1 MIQLLEINHYAGMYQ
16 VAAETIEKDYMI
28 SWILFCLSKSTL
40 NNYFTFYGGTAIK
53 RMYFEDHRFSEDI
66 DLITHKTI
74 TLEQILTE
82 LNCLKYA
89 QEEAN
94 ILLTINKD
102 NIIKTQ
108 SRIQMYINYSGYEE
122 IIGAP
127 KEIRIDFAMEMD
139 SYGKVIEKQMIKS
152 YSDLKM
158 QNINIPVMSLNTIL
172 ANKLSLL
179 LDITRNEPR
188 DVYDFWFLLNR
199 LEKFDFNF
207 EEVRESFKERLCYYP
222 NFSTLVSR
230 LNASSFKRNWHIRLN
245 KQVSDL
251 SNINII
257 VGDIIAK
264 MKEMFQIQT
273 DLQEEP

>member
-1 MIQLLEINHYAGMYQ
+1 MIQLVEINHYAHMFQ

-28 SWILFCLSKSTL
+28 SWILFCLSKSAL
-40 NNYFTFYGGTAIK
+40 KNSFTFYGGTAIK

-66 DLITHKTI
+66 DLITHKI
-74 TLEQILTE
+74 VTLEQILQE

-89 QEEAN
+89 QEKSN
-94 ILLTINKD
+94 ILLTVNRD
-102 NIIKTQ
+102 NIIKTH

-127 KEIRIDFAMEMD
+127 KEIRIDFAMDMD
-139 SYGKVIEKQMIKS
+139 SYGKVIDKQMIES

-158 QNINIPVMSLNTIL
+158 QNVNISVMSLNTIF

-179 LDITRNEPR
+179 LDMTRNEPR
-188 DVYDFWFLLNR
+188 DIYDIWFLLNR

-207 EEVRESFKERLCYYP
+207 EEVRKSFKERLAYYP

-230 LNASSFKRNWHIRLN
+230 LKATSFKNNWYIRLN
-245 KQVSDL
+245 KQVSALPDF
-251 SNINII
+251 
-257 VGDIIAK
+257 DIIIEETIDK
-264 MKEMFQIQT
+264 MKEIFSPISMFN
-273 DLQEEP
+273 

>member
-1 MIQLLEINHYAGMYQ
+1 MIQLVEINHYARKFQ

-28 SWILFCLSKSTL
+28 SWILFCLSKSSL
-40 NNYFTFYGGTAIK
+40 KNSFTFYGGTAIK

-74 TLEQILTE
+74 PLEQILQE
-82 LNCLKYA
+82 LNCLKFA
-89 QEEAN
+89 QEKAN
-94 ILLTINKD
+94 ISLSVNKD
-102 NIIKTQ
+102 NIIKIKN
-108 SRIQMYINYSGYEE
+108 RIQMYINYSGYEE

-127 KEIRIDFAMEMD
+127 KEIRLDFAMDMD
-139 SYGKVIEKQMIKS
+139 RYGQVIDKKMIES

-158 QNINIPVMSLNTIL
+158 KNIIISVMSINTIL

-188 DVYDFWFLLNR
+188 DIYDIWFLLNR
-199 LEKFDFNF
+199 LKKFNFNF
-207 EEVRESFKERLCYYP
+207 EEVRESFKERLAFYP

-230 LNASSFKRNWHIRLN
+230 LKSPSFKNNWYIRLK

-251 SNINII
+251 PDINIVI
-257 VGDIIAK
+257 EEIINK
-264 MKEMFQIQT
+264 MKVIFQQHTDIQ
-273 DLQEEP
+273 E